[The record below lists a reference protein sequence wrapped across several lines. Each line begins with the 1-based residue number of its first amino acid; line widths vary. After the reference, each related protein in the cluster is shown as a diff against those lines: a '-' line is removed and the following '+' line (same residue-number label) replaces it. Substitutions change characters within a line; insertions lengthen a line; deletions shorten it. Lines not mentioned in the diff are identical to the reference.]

1 MHCSRRIVT
10 RRRRRLLLPRHSLI
24 TIAIAIGIVGTVSPA
39 GAVDLSG
46 SARVVSDY
54 RFRGVSLSGHHP
66 VATATVEAASG
77 PWFAGLEAVS
87 ASQVRS
93 LSRIP
98 RRNAELDV
106 SGGWSRS
113 LGLVTPT
120 VGVIAYLHPGGGEA
134 ANGELFG
141 SLAGAIGPA
150 TLALGAN
157 FAPDQRAVRG
167 GNLYLSAAVAVAVP
181 ATPLTVRASVGRE
194 RGAFAGT
201 RTKIDWS
208 GGVEARVLRIV
219 TLGIDYVGN
228 DLPRVGAGLRRN
240 RSNGV
245 VVRAGVSF

>member
-1 MHCSRRIVT
+1 MHCLRWIVLS
-10 RRRRRLLLPRHSLI
+10 RRRRVLLSRHSI
-24 TIAIAIGIVGTVSPA
+24 AAIAAAVFGAVSPV
-39 GAVDLSG
+39 GAVDFSG
-46 SARVVSDY
+46 SATVVSDY
-54 RFRGVSLSGHHP
+54 RFRGLSLSGHHP

-77 PWFAGLEAVS
+77 PWFVGLEAVS

-93 LSRIP
+93 PLRFP
-98 RRNAELDV
+98 RRNAEIDV
-106 SGGWSRS
+106 SGGWTRS

-120 VGVIAYLHPGGGEA
+120 VGAIAYLHPGGGEA
-134 ANGELFG
+134 ANGEVFA

-150 TLALGAN
+150 TLTLGAN
-157 FAPDQRAVRG
+157 YAPDQSAVRG
-167 GNLYLSAAVAVAVP
+167 GNLYLSAAAAAAVP
-181 ATPLTVRASVGRE
+181 TTLFTVRASVGRE
-194 RGAFAGT
+194 RGGFAGAQ
-201 RTKIDWS
+201 TKIDWS